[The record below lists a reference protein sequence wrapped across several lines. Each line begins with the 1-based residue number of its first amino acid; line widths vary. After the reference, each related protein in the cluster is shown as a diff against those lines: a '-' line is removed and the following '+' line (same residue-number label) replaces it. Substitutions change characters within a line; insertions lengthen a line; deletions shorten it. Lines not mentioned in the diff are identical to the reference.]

1 MMNITV
7 DDRRRP
13 LTGIEKL
20 QLIQRINRENDPQR
34 RVDAIVLATQI
45 CMKESLQAKVDDI
58 VAKTKFA
65 LEICKRES
73 QQAKVDGY
81 VKEAISSEKKSLT
94 GIERLQLL
102 EKVKVEN
109 GGQMLSVESFTPWVE
124 FFGRNF

>member
-45 CMKESLQAKVDDI
+45 CMKESQQAKVDDI

-65 LEICKRES
+65 LEIYQRES
-73 QQAKVDGY
+73 AQARVDRL
-81 VKEAISSEKKSLT
+81 VEDEKLAASMK
-94 GIERLQLL
+94 G
-102 EKVKVEN
+102 
-109 GGQMLSVESFTPWVE
+109 ESFISHE
-124 FFGRNF
+124 FSRYVDRYAANKHFYDHIVYKKTKS